1 MLFNSLDF
9 LLFLPLVVGL
19 YFGLPVR
26 FRWLLLLVASYVFYA
41 WWKVE
46 YLLLIVASTLVDY
59 LCGLAMGRR
68 PTRRARRPFLILSLV
83 TNLGLLA
90 AFKYLGFFADSLE
103 ALLGL
108 LGHPTDVPTLDV
120 LLPVGISFY
129 TFQTLSYS
137 IDVYRGKLEPER
149 HLGYFA
155 LFVSFFPQL
164 VAGPI
169 ERAGNLLPQL
179 HHPRPLDSLR
189 LRSGFFLILWGFFKK
204 VVIADRLAL
213 YVDPVF
219 AQPHAYTA
227 AHYWTALYFFVFQI
241 FCDFSAYSDI
251 AIGTARIFG
260 IDLMENF
267 RRPFAARSIAEF
279 WQRWHISLTTWF
291 RDYLYTP
298 LLRSGGRTSRAR
310 WFSSIFIV
318 FVLSGLWHG
327 AAWTFVLWGALHG
340 LYLIVGLL
348 TRPVRRAFWHG
359 LEQRLGR
366 IAPAPAHAA
375 GIPDLSRLLLRLRG
389 GLAVLTTFHLVVLS
403 LILFRAASISDAAY
417 MAAHLL
423 DFTGSPA
430 LPGFSFAD
438 WAIGLGSIGLLE
450 AVQWIDAHVIRLET
464 WIETA
469 PRLMRWGLYYLLMAI
484 VLLLGVF
491 DRRPFIYFQF

>member
-9 LLFLPLVVGL
+9 LLFLPLVVAL
-19 YFGLPVR
+19 YYGLPAR
-26 FRWLLLLVASYVFYA
+26 FRWLLLLLASYVFYA

-46 YLLLIVASTLVDY
+46 YLLLIVVSTLIDY
-59 LCGLAMGRR
+59 LCGRAMGRCT
-68 PTRRARRPFLILSLV
+68 TRQARRPFLILSLV

-90 AFKYLGFFADSLE
+90 TFKYLGFFADALE

-108 LGHPTDVPTLDV
+108 LGHPTEVPTLDV
-120 LLPVGISFY
+120 LLPIGISFY
-129 TFQTLSYS
+129 TFQTLSYT
-137 IDVYRGKLEPER
+137 IDVYRGTLKPER

-169 ERAGNLLPQL
+169 ERARNLLPQL
-179 HHPRPLDSLR
+179 HHPRKLHAAYLR
-189 LRSGFFLILWGFFKK
+189 TGFFLILWGFFKK

-219 AQPHAYTA
+219 AHPAAYSGT
-227 AHYWTALYFFVFQI
+227 HYWIALYFFFFQI

-291 RDYLYTP
+291 RDYVYAP
-298 LLRSGGRTSRAR
+298 LLRSGGRRSKIR
-310 WFSSIFIV
+310 WFGSIFIV

-348 TRPVRRAFWHG
+348 TRPARRTFWQRV
-359 LEQRLGR
+359 EQWARQL
-366 IAPAPAHAA
+366 APAPAHAA
-375 GIPDLSRLLLRLRG
+375 GIPRLARIIPRLRN
-389 GLAVLTTFHLVVLS
+389 GLAVLTTCWLAMTS
-403 LILFRAASISDAAY
+403 LILFRASSAADAAHI
-417 MAAHLL
+417 ATHLFDL
-423 DFTGSPA
+423 SGSFG
-430 LPGFSFAD
+430 LPGFSFTD
-438 WAIGLGSIGLLE
+438 WIVSLGSIGLLE
-450 AVQWIDAHVIRLET
+450 ALQWIDAHVVRLET
-464 WIETA
+464 WIDTA
-469 PRLMRWGLYYLLMAI
+469 PRLLRWSTYYFLILL
-484 VLLLGVF
+484 VLLFGVF

>member
-1 MLFNSLDF
+1 M
-9 LLFLPLVVGL
+9 
-19 YFGLPVR
+19 
-26 FRWLLLLVASYVFYA
+26 
-41 WWKVE
+41 
-46 YLLLIVASTLVDY
+46 
-59 LCGLAMGRR
+59 
-68 PTRRARRPFLILSLV
+68 
-83 TNLGLLA
+83 
-90 AFKYLGFFADSLE
+90 
-103 ALLGL
+103 
-108 LGHPTDVPTLDV
+108 
-120 LLPVGISFY
+120 PVGISFY

-179 HHPRPLDSLR
+179 HHPRPLNSLR
-189 LRSGFFLILWGFFKK
+189 LRSGFFSDPLGLFQKSGHCRSPG
-204 VVIADRLAL
+204 ALRRSCLRPTPRLYGRAL
-213 YVDPVF
+213 LDGPVF
-219 AQPHAYTA
+219 
-227 AHYWTALYFFVFQI
+227 FFFFQI

-251 AIGTARIFG
+251 AIGIARIFG
-260 IDLMENF
+260 VDLMENF

-310 WFSSIFIV
+310 WFGSIFIV

-359 LEQRLGR
+359 LEQRFGR
-366 IAPAPAHAA
+366 IAPTPAHAA
-375 GIPDLSRLLLRLRG
+375 GIPGLSRLLPRLRG
-389 GLAVLTTFHLVVLS
+389 GLAVLTTSHLVVLS
-403 LILFRAASISDAAY
+403 LVLFRATSISDAAY

-423 DFTGSPA
+423 DLTGSPA

-438 WAIGLGSIGLLE
+438 WTIGLGSVGLLE

-469 PRLMRWGLYYLLMAI
+469 PRLVRWGIYYLLMAI

>member
-19 YFGLPVR
+19 YYGLPVR
-26 FRWLLLLVASYVFYA
+26 FRWFVLLIASYVFYA
-41 WWKVE
+41 WWKIE
-46 YLLLIVASTLVDY
+46 YLLLLFASTLTDY
-59 LCGLAMGRR
+59 LCGLAMGRH
-68 PTRRARRPFLILSLV
+68 PTRHARRPFLILSLI

-90 AFKYLGFFADSLE
+90 TFKYLGFFADSLE

-108 LGHPTDVPTLDV
+108 LGQPTDVPVIDI

-129 TFQTLSYS
+129 TFQTLSYT

-149 HLGYFA
+149 HFGYFA
-155 LFVSFFPQL
+155 LYVSFFPQL

-169 ERAGNLLPQL
+169 ERASNLLPQL
-179 HHPRPLDSLR
+179 HAPRPLNLFW
-189 LRSGFFLILWGFFKK
+189 LRSGFLLILWGFFKK

-219 AQPHAYTA
+219 AQPTSYHA
-227 AHYWTALYFFVFQI
+227 AHFWIALYFFIFQI

-260 IDLMENF
+260 VDLMENF

-298 LLRSGGRTSRAR
+298 LLRSGGRSSKAR
-310 WFSSIFIV
+310 WMGSILIV

-327 AAWTFVLWGALHG
+327 AAWTFVLWGTLHG
-340 LYLIVGLL
+340 LYLVVGLL
-348 TRPVRRAFWHG
+348 TRPARRALWHR
-359 LEQRLGR
+359 LEHH
-366 IAPAPAHAA
+366 IAQTAPFPARAA
-375 GIPDLSRLLLRLRG
+375 GLSGLSQLLLHLRG
-389 GLAVLTTFHLVVLS
+389 GLALLTTFHLVVLS
-403 LILFRAASISDAAY
+403 LILFRAASITNAVYIAT
-417 MAAHLL
+417 HLL
-423 DFTGSPA
+423 DFGGSPGLA
-430 LPGFSFAD
+430 GFSFAD
-438 WAIGLGSIGLLE
+438 WVISLGSIGLLE
-450 AVQWIDAHVIRLET
+450 TVQWIDAHVVRLET
-464 WIETA
+464 WIDTA
-469 PRLMRWGLYYLLMAI
+469 PRLVRWGVYYLLMI
-484 VLLLGVF
+484 LVLLFGVF